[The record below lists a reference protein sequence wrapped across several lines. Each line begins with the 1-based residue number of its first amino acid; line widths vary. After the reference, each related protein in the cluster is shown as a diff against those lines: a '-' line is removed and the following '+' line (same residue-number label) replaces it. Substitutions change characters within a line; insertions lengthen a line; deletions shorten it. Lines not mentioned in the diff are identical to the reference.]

1 MVGLPTRDCDVR
13 QAAYGRLLS
22 HARRCPQTLVI
33 NELGVA
39 HGASRIDIAV
49 INGHFRGLEIKSDAD
64 NLSRLPSQVSADGE
78 VVDRASLIV
87 APRHLQAAVGLLPPW
102 WGIVLS
108 ERGVSGAVV
117 FKRVREERA
126 NRSTNPMTLA
136 RLLWR
141 PEVVEILRQRGHPER
156 LLRGPRAALYARLVA
171 ETRPRMLAALVRE
184 TLKHRSGW
192 RDRLPLS

>member
-64 NLSRLPSQVSADGE
+64 NLSRLPSEVSA
-78 VVDRASLIV
+78 
-87 APRHLQAAVGLLPPW
+87 
-102 WGIVLS
+102 
-108 ERGVSGAVV
+108 
-117 FKRVREERA
+117 
-126 NRSTNPMTLA
+126 
-136 RLLWR
+136 
-141 PEVVEILRQRGHPER
+141 
-156 LLRGPRAALYARLVA
+156 
-171 ETRPRMLAALVRE
+171 
-184 TLKHRSGW
+184 
-192 RDRLPLS
+192 